1 MSGAQSPT
9 RMFIMLPLL
18 FLMNKVDFENEETLF
33 LARVA
38 FAVAQLVSLGAAVYV
53 KNVVAAKNDRRVI
66 YVPGA
71 KSPFDQAPNF
81 DDLTETT
88 YVAHESA
95 KAAEF
100 IKQTMIGG
108 AIAVF
113 VHFKM
118 GVNQVMVIQAVM
130 APFNLYDNPLVRA
143 YILGRAG
150 GRLWNERLEG
160 ESAEE
165 AAAAAGIAPTTAS
178 TTETTTTTTTTKS
191 KTTSVKKTKSI
202 GLTPEEAIAKVL
214 AAGTDADF
222 DELWAAV
229 KSAVNAK
236 TKEDQWT
243 ALMVACGS
251 PIDTDDFIRKLIRA
265 GADVAAVD
273 GDGWTALHW
282 SAFHGRPEAAETLLA
297 SCPSDKLAALL
308 AATASDGRTALEVA
322 KGEEN
327 GDVVDVINAFGDTAG
342 KAGDKAAADSSE
354 LRQRKQASAVEDVD

>member
-1 MSGAQSPT
+1 MSGKQSPT
-9 RMFIMLPLL
+9 RMVIMLPLL

-33 LARVA
+33 MARVA
-38 FAVAQLVSLGAAVYV
+38 FAVAQLVSLAVAVYI

-71 KSPFDQAPNF
+71 KSPFDQAPNY

-100 IKQTMIGG
+100 LKQTMIGG
-108 AIAVF
+108 GIAAF

-143 YILGRAG
+143 YILGKRE

-165 AAAAAGIAPTTAS
+165 AATAAGITA
-178 TTETTTTTTTTKS
+178 TVTAATTTTTTTTTK
-191 KTTSVKKTKSI
+191 TTSVKKAKSI

-222 DELWAAV
+222 DELWDAV

-251 PIDTDDFIRKLIRA
+251 PIDTDEFIRKLISA
-265 GADVAAVD
+265 GADVTAVD

-282 SAFHGRPEAAETLLA
+282 SAFHGRPEAAETLLS
-297 SCPSDKLAALL
+297 SCPSDKLAQLL
-308 AATASDGRTALEVA
+308 SATASDGRTALEVA

-327 GDVVDVINAFGDTAG
+327 GDVVDVINSFSKGSVSSAD
-342 KAGDKAAADSSE
+342 AAAASETSE
-354 LRQRKQASAVEDVD
+354 LRQRKQVSAVEDVD